1 MYFQAR
7 MEWSSLQQSQALALP
22 SSSSRQSRERQLTQ
36 LQRKQVF
43 FIAKYYHQQNNFI
56 RFFQYYGSG

>member
-1 MYFQAR
+1 

-56 RFFQYYGSG
+56 RFFQY